1 MPAISWVSTR
11 TLKAGAAASVHACV
25 SDVLNPHARAW
36 AHPRLGVD
44 FSGGHGPIRSIRSE
58 SVHPVSLLYA
68 LCPPRPAAAA
78 GGGEGSHMKVYAMV
92 INATDACTLHVHYIV
107 HILHNTLLPVG
118 CLLTQRGII
127 AITIR
132 VRTDRPSTL
141 SAYRS
146 AVYSQ
151 D

>member
-1 MPAISWVSTR
+1 MGPSAIGGGLFR
-11 TLKAGAAASVHACV
+11 G
-25 SDVLNPHARAW
+25 AW
-36 AHPRLGVD
+36 AHPVGPVRL
-44 FSGGHGPIRSIRSE
+44 
-58 SVHPVSLLYA
+58 
-68 LCPPRPAAAA
+68 CAA
-78 GGGEGSHMKVYAMV
+78 GFVVVRAFVAPASRGCRGRGGIAHEVYAMV

-118 CLLTQRGII
+118 CVLTQRGII

-132 VRTDRPSTL
+132 VRADRPSTL

-151 D
+151 DQA